1 MDPFTTPP
9 MSPRLP
15 GAEIRTKHKEGI
27 RRLFKFAKIGLQQLQ
42 GYYHLGD
49 STVRKILLYDVP
61 ERARPTRTGRPRE
74 SLNEQEVRD
83 IIEYICTDHATRVL
97 NWIQIHDELQLSCSI
112 KTLKRRCKEA
122 GYYSCI
128 CCQKPYI
135 TKTQANARWLWG
147 ITHMFW
153 TIWEWSQILYSDE
166 VTFQVGGKKC
176 KQRCIRNKKERC
188 HPDCIQ
194 FQMHRGGTI
203 PVHFFGAVGYGYKS
217 PLINIHGTGKSGAF
231 TQTDYLAQ
239 VLKPYIQ
246 DFLAA
251 FAAVLGPGKTPQ
263 FMEDGN
269 SAHGHKTTRNICATW
284 RTSMG
289 ITLFPHPAVSLI

>member
-1 MDPFTTPP
+1 
-9 MSPRLP
+9 
-15 GAEIRTKHKEGI
+15 
-27 RRLFKFAKIGLQQLQ
+27 
-42 GYYHLGD
+42 
-49 STVRKILLYDVP
+49 
-61 ERARPTRTGRPRE
+61 
-74 SLNEQEVRD
+74 
-83 IIEYICTDHATRVL
+83 
-97 NWIQIHDELQLSCSI
+97 

-128 CCQKPYI
+128 CCQKPYL

-147 ITHMFW
+147 IAHMFW

-203 PVHFFGAVGYGYKS
+203 P
-217 PLINIHGTGKSGAF
+217 
-231 TQTDYLAQ
+231 
-239 VLKPYIQ
+239 
-246 DFLAA
+246 
-251 FAAVLGPGKTPQ
+251 

-269 SAHGHKTTRNICATW
+269 SAHGHKTTSNICATW

-289 ITLFPHPAVSLI
+289 ITLFPHPAVSPDMNPIEKCWRRIKQALHRRLRQPTTEVQMVVVVLEEWDKIPQEWINGLI

>member
-1 MDPFTTPP
+1 
-9 MSPRLP
+9 
-15 GAEIRTKHKEGI
+15 
-27 RRLFKFAKIGLQQLQ
+27 
-42 GYYHLGD
+42 
-49 STVRKILLYDVP
+49 
-61 ERARPTRTGRPRE
+61 
-74 SLNEQEVRD
+74 
-83 IIEYICTDHATRVL
+83 
-97 NWIQIHDELQLSCSI
+97 ELQLSCSV

-128 CCQKPYI
+128 CCQKPYL

-147 ITHMFW
+147 IAHMFW

-188 HPDCIQ
+188 
-194 FQMHRGGTI
+194 
-203 PVHFFGAVGYGYKS
+203 YGYKS

-269 SAHGHKTTRNICATW
+269 SAHGHKTTSNICATW

-289 ITLFPHPAVSLI
+289 ITLFPHPAVSPDMNPIEKCWRRIKQALHRRLRQPTTKVQIVVVVLEE